1 MTEIW
6 RKGLVLVLL
15 TVCILGCANAATD
28 QGDASALGVMFSG
41 LNSPQQLTGWTAN
54 NGDPCGQ
61 SWKGVTCSDQRVT
74 EIKLSNLALSGSVGY
89 SLQSLTSLKELD
101 LSNNNLA
108 GDIPYDIPQNLQR
121 LNLAFNQFTGSV
133 PYSINQMHSLQYLNL
148 AHNQLQNQLS
158 DMFGP
163 LSSLSTL
170 DLSFNSLTGDLP
182 ESFKNLTSM
191 NSMYLQNN
199 QLTGTIDVLANL
211 PLNTL
216 WVTVIILLFPYNV
229 NDPVILTFVI
239 VVFMSHRYVSNNH
252 FTGWIPDQLKSI
264 NLQKDGN
271 SWSLGPAPPPPPG
284 TPPATR
290 NNRNHKSGSNSSPS
304 DGDSSGGPGGGS
316 KSGIGGGVIAGIV
329 ISILIV
335 GALVAFFLVKRRSR
349 RTSSDI
355 EKLDNQPFAP
365 LPSNEVQD
373 SNLNM
378 LCMLKVVEMQR
389 TYDVNNSVEMKSIQ
403 SASSVDTKTFD
414 TPASINLRPPP
425 VDRHKSFDEEDFSK
439 KPFVVKKAV
448 AAPKNVA
455 SYSIA
460 DLQMATGSFS
470 VENLLGEGSFGRF
483 YRAQFDDS
491 QVLAVKKIN
500 SSVLPSELS
509 DDFIEVVLNISE
521 LHHTNVTKLVGY
533 CSEHGQHLLV
543 YEFHKNGS
551 LHEFLHLS
559 DEYSKPLIWNSRVKI
574 ALGTA
579 RALESS
585 QPVEGDAV
593 NLLLLF
599 FPLHLHHACETVHQ
613 FYVDCVQVLPTLV
626 TRPFEPCK
634 ARYLHEGCSPSI
646 VHKNIKSENILLD
659 AELNPHLS
667 DSGLAT
673 FIPNADQV
681 LNHDDVTMSGYGAP
695 EVTMSGQYSLKSD
708 VYSFGVVML
717 ELLTGRKPFDST
729 RPRLEQSLVRWATPQ
744 LHDIDALSKMVDP
757 ALEGL
762 YPVKSLSRFADVIA
776 LCVQPEPEFRPP
788 MSEVVQALVRLVQR
802 ANMSKRTIGTDQG
815 ASQRTDNAVA
825 DDAHDYA
832 S

>member
-1 MTEIW
+1 MLKIW
-6 RKGLVLVLL
+6 RKCLVLVLFA
-15 TVCILGCANAATD
+15 VCVLGFKPRCANGATD
-28 QGDASALGVMFSG
+28 QGDASALGVMFSS
-41 LNSPQQLTGWTAN
+41 LNSPQQLTGWTAS

-61 SWKGVTCSDQRVT
+61 SWKGVTCSGQHVT
-74 EIKLSNLALSGSVGY
+74 EIKLSNLGLSGSMGY

-101 LSNNNLA
+101 VSHNNLA
-108 GDIPYDIPQNLQR
+108 GDIPYNIPQNLQR

-133 PYSINQMHSLQYLNL
+133 PYYINQMHSLQYLNL
-148 AHNQLQNQLS
+148 GNNQLHTQLS

-199 QLTGTIDVLANL
+199 QFTGTIDVLANL
-211 PLNTL
+211 PLDNL
-216 WVTVIILLFPYNV
+216 N
-229 NDPVILTFVI
+229 
-239 VVFMSHRYVSNNH
+239 VSNNH

-264 NLQKDGN
+264 NLLKDGN

-290 NNRNHKSGSNSSPS
+290 NNRNRNSGSNSSPS
-304 DGDSSGGPGGGS
+304 DGGSGGGSS
-316 KSGIGGGVIAGIV
+316 KSGIGGGGIAGIV

-335 GALVAFFLVKRRSR
+335 GAIVAFFLVKRRSR
-349 RTSSDI
+349 RSSSDI

-365 LPSNEVQD
+365 LASNEVQ
-373 SNLNM
+373 
-378 LCMLKVVEMQR
+378 
-389 TYDVNNSVEMKSIQ
+389 EMKSIQ
-403 SASSVDTKTFD
+403 SSSSLDTKTFD
-414 TPASINLRPPP
+414 MPASINLRPPP
-425 VDRHKSFDEEDFSK
+425 VDHHKSFDEEDFSK
-439 KPFVVKKAV
+439 KPFLVKKAV
-448 AAPKNVA
+448 PAPTNVT

-470 VENLLGEGSFGRF
+470 VENLLGEGSFGRV
-483 YRAQFDDS
+483 YRAQFDDGK
-491 QVLAVKKIN
+491 VLAVKKID
-500 SSVLPSELS
+500 SSALPSAMS
-509 DDFIEVVLNISE
+509 DDFIEIVSNISQ
-521 LHHTNVTKLVGY
+521 LHHTNVTELVGY

-551 LHEFLHLS
+551 LHDFLHLS

-579 RALESS
+579 RALE
-585 QPVEGDAV
+585 
-593 NLLLLF
+593 
-599 FPLHLHHACETVHQ
+599 
-613 FYVDCVQVLPTLV
+613 
-626 TRPFEPCK
+626 
-634 ARYLHEGCSPSI
+634 YLHEVCSPSV
-646 VHKNIKSENILLD
+646 VHKNIKSANILLD

-681 LNHDDVTMSGYGAP
+681 LNRDDVGSGYSAP

-757 ALEGL
+757 ALKGL

-815 ASQRTDNAVA
+815 ASPRTNNPDDTHDNM
-825 DDAHDYA
+825 

>member
-1 MTEIW
+1 MVKNW
-6 RKGLVLVLL
+6 RKGLVLVLF
-15 TVCILGCANAATD
+15 TVCILGFKLRCANGATD
-28 QGDASALGVMFSG
+28 QGDVSALGVMFSS
-41 LNSPQQLTGWTAN
+41 LNSPQQLTGWTAS

-61 SWKGVTCSDQRVT
+61 SWKGVTCSGQRVT
-74 EIKLSNLALSGSVGY
+74 EIKLSNLGLSGSMGY

-101 LSNNNLA
+101 MSHNNLA
-108 GDIPYDIPQNLQR
+108 GNIPDNIPQNLQQ
-121 LNLAFNQFTGSV
+121 LNLEFNQFTGGV
-133 PYSINQMHSLQYLNL
+133 PYSINQMHSLQHLNL
-148 AHNQLQNQLS
+148 GHNQLQNQLS
-158 DMFGP
+158 DIFGP

-182 ESFKNLTSM
+182 DSFKNLTSM
-191 NSMYLQNN
+191 KSMYLQNN
-199 QLTGTIDVLANL
+199 QFTGTIDVLANL
-211 PLNTL
+211 PLDNL
-216 WVTVIILLFPYNV
+216 
-229 NDPVILTFVI
+229 
-239 VVFMSHRYVSNNH
+239 YVSNNR
-252 FTGWIPDQLKSI
+252 FTGWISDQLKSI

-271 SWSLGPAPPPPPG
+271 SWSSGPAPPPPPG
-284 TPPATR
+284 TLPATR

-304 DGDSSGGPGGGS
+304 NGGSGGESS
-316 KSGIGGGVIAGIV
+316 KSGIGGGAIAGIV

-349 RTSSDI
+349 RSSSDI
-355 EKLDNQPFAP
+355 EKLDIQPFAP
-365 LPSNEVQD
+365 LASNEVQ
-373 SNLNM
+373 
-378 LCMLKVVEMQR
+378 
-389 TYDVNNSVEMKSIQ
+389 EMKSIQ
-403 SASSVDTKTFD
+403 SSSSLDTKTFD
-414 TPASINLRPPP
+414 MPASINLRPPP

-439 KPFVVKKAV
+439 KPIVVKKAV
-448 AAPKNVA
+448 PAPTNVI

-470 VENLLGEGSFGRF
+470 VENLLGEGSFGRV
-483 YRAQFDDS
+483 YRAQFDDGK
-491 QVLAVKKIN
+491 VLAVKKID
-500 SSVLPSELS
+500 SSALPTAMS
-509 DDFIEVVLNISE
+509 DDFIEIVSNISQ
-521 LHHTNVTKLVGY
+521 LHHTNVTELVGY

-551 LHEFLHLS
+551 LYDFLHLS

-579 RALESS
+579 RALE
-585 QPVEGDAV
+585 
-593 NLLLLF
+593 
-599 FPLHLHHACETVHQ
+599 
-613 FYVDCVQVLPTLV
+613 
-626 TRPFEPCK
+626 
-634 ARYLHEGCSPSI
+634 YLHEVCSPSI
-646 VHKNIKSENILLD
+646 VHKNIKSANILLD

-667 DSGLAT
+667 DLGLAT

-681 LNHDDVTMSGYGAP
+681 LNCDDVGSGYSAP
-695 EVTMSGQYSLKSD
+695 EVIMSGQYSLKSD

-757 ALEGL
+757 ALQGL

-802 ANMSKRTIGTDQG
+802 ANMSKRTIGMDQG
-815 ASQRTDNAVA
+815 ASPRTDNP
-825 DDAHDYA
+825 DDTHDYM